1 MQSIKNILKKYF
13 SSLALFYQYLRYRLV
28 VVFILSVFTGI
39 LDGLGLAMFIPMLQ
53 KVSGDGSGASEQ
65 MGNLS
70 FLVDGLAYV
79 GFDMTLIVVLMTMLF
94 FFTLKGIVKF
104 FESYQKVI
112 YRQYFIRNIR
122 ESNITSLASLSY
134 NKFVMSDAGRIQNTM
149 TGEIGKVGQGFTT
162 YLMFLQQGVFLLVY
176 TVLAILANPE
186 FAILVAIGGVLTN
199 LAFIKLF
206 KVTKKLSTKLTK
218 SNHGFQGLVIQQVSQ
233 FKYLKATGLIRDY
246 AKKLIQKVYEIEESQ
261 RKIGVLNAIMDGV
274 REPMLIG
281 VVVVVILVQVNVMGG
296 SLGSVILS
304 ILFFYRALTSVMQ
317 LQTNWN
323 KYLALSGSFD
333 NLEAFTKE
341 LKMGKE
347 TLGKGKFK
355 NFEQQICLKNV
366 NFNYGET
373 KILQN
378 INLKI
383 PKNESIAFVGESG
396 SGKTTLLNIIAGL
409 LRPAEGEVLLDGK
422 DLKQIHT
429 PAFQKRIGY
438 ITQEPVIFNDTI
450 FNNVTFWD
458 APTPDNMLKFNEAIR
473 RASIYDF
480 VKEQSK
486 QEDTVLGNNG
496 INISGGQKQRLSIAR
511 ELYKD
516 VDFLFLDEA
525 TSALDTETEKQI
537 QESFTALKGKYTI
550 IIIAHRLSTI
560 KDADRVVFIKKGRV
574 DQIGT
579 YQELIEKSKDFSRI
593 VAMQEV

>member
-1 MQSIKNILKKYF
+1 
-13 SSLALFYQYLRYRLV
+13 
-28 VVFILSVFTGI
+28 
-39 LDGLGLAMFIPMLQ
+39 
-53 KVSGDGSGASEQ
+53 
-65 MGNLS
+65 
-70 FLVDGLAYV
+70 
-79 GFDMTLIVVLMTMLF
+79 
-94 FFTLKGIVKF
+94 
-104 FESYQKVI
+104 
-112 YRQYFIRNIR
+112 
-122 ESNITSLASLSY
+122 
-134 NKFVMSDAGRIQNTM
+134 
-149 TGEIGKVGQGFTT
+149 
-162 YLMFLQQGVFLLVY
+162 VY

-199 LAFIKLF
+199 LAFSKLF

-347 TLGKGKFK
+347 KVGKGDFK
-355 NFEQQICLKNV
+355 NFEQQIYLKNI

-409 LRPAEGEVLLDGK
+409 LKPAEGEVLLDGQN
-422 DLKQIHT
+422 LKQIHT

-458 APTPDNMLKFNEAIR
+458 PPTPDNMLKFNKAIR
-473 RASIYDF
+473 RASIFDF

-486 QEDTVLGNNG
+486 QEETVLGNNG

-560 KDADRVVFIKKGRV
+560 KDADRVVFIKKGKV

-579 YQELIEKSKDFSRI
+579 YQELIEKSKDFSRM